1 MKNRIIMAPPSPNVA
16 SHEGLV
22 TRDFVDWMRPF
33 ARGGAAVIYVG
44 NASID
49 RTECFDEDYQLDLRE
64 DKASCR
70 FPGMPKWPPNTAA
83 THPWKSTTTA
93 RIPLLKL
100 SGAPISASPIITA
113 SEISRAKRLGRA
125 PIPAIEMT
133 HEKIAETVEKYAMAA
148 YRMQQAGM
156 NICLVHGGHG
166 NLISQFTSPLYN
178 NRTDEYGGSLENRA
192 RFAIEVCKAIRE
204 KCGPNF
210 IIDFR
215 ISADEIAPEGMHFPE
230 TLELIGILKDYIDM
244 LNVSAG
250 LHSDFDFKYYRNWCQ
265 NYMMERG
272 YNVHYARKI
281 KERYPDLLVTAVG
294 SIVSIDMAEEIIGNG
309 WADFVAMCR
318 PLMADPEMPRKYALG
333 RPEGR
338 RPCLRCDACAGRL
351 FPSRPLNCAVN
362 PYLGMV
368 FEFKDGRVPKA
379 PVKRKSPSSA
389 AALPAFRQC
398 WHFASAGMTSLFMKK
413 RQAGRQ
419 LDRCS
424 CTLI

>member
-1 MKNRIIMAPPSPNVA
+1 MCLHYQNQGIDLKNRIIMAPPSPNVA

-49 RTECFDEDYQLDLRE
+49 RTECLTKTTSLICVKTKHPAAFLV
-64 DKASCR
+64 CR
-70 FPGMPKWPPNTAA
+70 NG
-83 THPWKSTTTA
+83 HPIRLP
-93 RIPLLKL
+93 RIPEINHNGKDT
-100 SGAPISASPIITA
+100 APEAIGRPPSASPIITA
-113 SEISRAKRLGRA
+113 SEISRPKGLTR
-125 PIPAIEMT
+125 PNPAIEMT
-133 HEKIAETVEKYAMAA
+133 HEKIAETVEKYAMVLTACSRRHEHLPVRRA
-148 YRMQQAGM
+148 RQPDFPVYQ
-156 NICLVHGGHG
+156 
-166 NLISQFTSPLYN
+166 SLYN
-178 NRTDEYGGSLENRA
+178 KRTDEYGGSLENRA

-294 SIVSIDMAEEIIGNG
+294 
-309 WADFVAMCR
+309 
-318 PLMADPEMPRKYALG
+318 P
-333 RPEGR
+333 
-338 RPCLRCDACAGRL
+338 
-351 FPSRPLNCAVN
+351 
-362 PYLGMV
+362 
-368 FEFKDGRVPKA
+368 
-379 PVKRKSPSSA
+379 
-389 AALPAFRQC
+389 
-398 WHFASAGMTSLFMKK
+398 
-413 RQAGRQ
+413 
-419 LDRCS
+419 
-424 CTLI
+424 